1 MRIRNAT
8 VGGQGVQRGRGR
20 EWCVPSGGGG
30 SGDVLAK
37 VTAGNA
43 VCVRRS
49 KVACRVAELR
59 RSFSFPLDAR
69 VSLVRSLLSPSSFSP
84 ISVQRSPACWL
95 SRSLHRE
102 PQRRRL
108 QECTKCSALTG
119 ARPVPLLPLVYFGR
133 ARARARVFLPSPGA
147 FFYTPSLHL
156 FLRRFFLSFLGRWIR
171 LSVWDRERKRAGS
184 LLYSCAWSCILYP
197 LDGSA
202 APFVVPIV
210 ARRRPS
216 IPTPRP
222 TRFFH
227 YSTPVRTFTPSLR
240 VFGPCPCAR
249 HGPVRS
255 LLTLYGEAS
264 GMRYLAIK
272 VTRILRSLYL
282 MFLSSLYSVPFFSRI
297 SYNNISNRASPIISF
312 HFIFFSF
319 SFLFFFPLFF
329 CYFPIVNYQ
338 VSIRKAIKIQP

>member
-8 VGGQGVQRGRGR
+8 AGGQGVQRGRGR

-84 ISVQRSPACWL
+84 VSVQRSPACWL
-95 SRSLHRE
+95 SCSLHRE

-147 FFYTPSLHL
+147 FFFYTPSLQR
-156 FLRRFFLSFLGRWIR
+156 FLRRFFFLSFLGRWIR
-171 LSVWDRERKRAGS
+171 LSVWNREREKTRGFAT
-184 LLYSCAWSCILYP
+184 LLLRLVVYP
-197 LDGSA
+197 LSPRRFSGTVRRSH
-202 APFVVPIV
+202 
-210 ARRRPS
+210 RRPS
-216 IPTPRP
+216 STFHPHAPPHSFLSLLHPRANVHP
-222 TRFFH
+222 FAPCVWTVSLR
-227 YSTPVRTFTPSLR
+227 SPRTRTFSLDSIWR
-240 VFGPCPCAR
+240 SSWYALPCHQGDQNSAF
-249 HGPVRS
+249 S
-255 LLTLYGEAS
+255 LLNVPFFF
-264 GMRYLAIK
+264 I
-272 VTRILRSLYL
+272 
-282 MFLSSLYSVPFFSRI
+282 LSSLFL
-297 SYNNISNRASPIISF
+297 SY
-312 HFIFFSF
+312 
-319 SFLFFFPLFF
+319 L
-329 CYFPIVNYQ
+329 V
-338 VSIRKAIKIQP
+338 